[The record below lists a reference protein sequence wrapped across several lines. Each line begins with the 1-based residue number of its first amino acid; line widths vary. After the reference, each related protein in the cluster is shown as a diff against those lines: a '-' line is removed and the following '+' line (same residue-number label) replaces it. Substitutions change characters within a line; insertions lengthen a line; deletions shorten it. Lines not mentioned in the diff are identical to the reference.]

1 MKNALMFCVLTALC
15 CSANASTWSDIAAL
29 DAAKHSQKTAQAV
42 SAKAVTQARWYS
54 LSDGRRV
61 DLNHWKIVL
70 FMQSSCSYCH
80 RFDPMLSQF
89 SQESGLPVFPYT
101 IDGKGDDTYPDAL
114 PAPEPVM
121 VDYFQDGMPVATPT
135 TFLVNVNTLAA
146 FPLLQ
151 GAVEKPA
158 LISRLDDVFQIA
170 LNGGQK

>member
-1 MKNALMFCVLTALC
+1 MKTPLMLCLLTLLC
-15 CSANASTWSDIAAL
+15 GSAHASTWSDIAAL
-29 DAAKHSQKTAQAV
+29 DAAKTGQFAQTAPAK
-42 SAKAVTQARWYS
+42 SAPQARWYS

-61 DLNHWKIVL
+61 DLNQWKIVL
-70 FMQSSCSYCH
+70 FMQSTCSYCH

-89 SQESGLPVFPYT
+89 SQETGLTIFPYT

-114 PAPEPVM
+114 PAPQPVM

>member
-1 MKNALMFCVLTALC
+1 MTHDQVNIKKTRQQPA
-15 CSANASTWSDIAAL
+15 CSGQKAAPL
-29 DAAKHSQKTAQAV
+29 NWPAINTKPQAA
-42 SAKAVTQARWYS
+42 
-54 LSDGRRV
+54 DGQRR
-61 DLNHWKIVL
+61 
-70 FMQSSCSYCH
+70 FAAAH
-80 RFDPMLSQF
+80 RRC
-89 SQESGLPVFPYT
+89 GG
-101 IDGKGDDTYPDAL
+101 IRYPDAL
-114 PAPEPVM
+114 PAPQPVM